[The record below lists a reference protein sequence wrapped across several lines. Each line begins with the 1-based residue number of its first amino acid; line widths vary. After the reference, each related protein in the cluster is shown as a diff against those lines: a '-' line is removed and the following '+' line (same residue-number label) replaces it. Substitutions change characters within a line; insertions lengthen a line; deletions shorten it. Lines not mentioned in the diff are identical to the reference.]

1 MVFYF
6 LANQLFK
13 EKIDANVIYNIATH
27 YAREYGLMDRLDHL
41 KELIKNYGN
50 EPFYI
55 FRYISLVKNFQKIQC
70 LQLKFPVEGN
80 TIF

>member
-13 EKIDANVIYNIATH
+13 VKIDANVIYNIATH
-27 YAREYGLMDRLDHL
+27 YARGYGLMDRLDHL

-55 FRYISLVKNFQKIQC
+55 FRYMSLVKNFQKYS
-70 LQLKFPVEGN
+70 VYN
-80 TIF
+80 